1 LKGVNSTVLQ
11 VKSERKVKL
20 EDFAIVTGKNITPMA
35 SVRLRINGEEK
46 VETALGVG
54 PVDAAIN
61 AIRKAVMASVE
72 AFIEGLSMLI

>member
-1 LKGVNSTVLQ
+1 LQ

-35 SVRLRINGEEK
+35 SVRLRINGEER

-54 PVDAAIN
+54 PVDAAI
-61 AIRKAVMASVE
+61 KQ
-72 AFIEGLSMLI
+72 